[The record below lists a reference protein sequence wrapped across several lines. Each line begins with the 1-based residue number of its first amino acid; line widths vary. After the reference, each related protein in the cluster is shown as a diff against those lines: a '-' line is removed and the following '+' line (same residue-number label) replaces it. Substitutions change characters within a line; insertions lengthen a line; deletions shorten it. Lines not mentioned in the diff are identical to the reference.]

1 MSKKRTL
8 ENQIVSSLK
17 DKIAF
22 SQSKH
27 LDKQNLKWG
36 ESNYK
41 IYSYSTYNTYKKECL
56 QFVKYLTNE
65 KNINKYISIEESEK
79 YVKDYLD
86 YCKDKNCSLYTLKMR
101 RSALSMLYNHSIDY
115 KLDSRHYTDVTRSR
129 KEVEADKHYS
139 REGKYKDL
147 FTILECTGGRRA
159 DIKNIKISDFFEKDN
174 NLYCKINR
182 SKGGRDRIVYVL
194 NSTDIKEIIEKRKQE
209 NKEYLVDKIP
219 RKIDVHSYRRYYCKE
234 LYKTVLENKELREEL
249 LKMYPSRSE
258 NVKRDYYKDRENNV
272 FDRDCV
278 YICTQNL
285 GHNRLNVTVNH
296 YLS

>member
-1 MSKKRTL
+1 MAKKRTL

-17 DKIAF
+17 KQICFGD
-22 SQSKH
+22 SKH
-27 LDKQNLKWG
+27 LDKQKLSWG
-36 ESNYK
+36 ESSYK

-56 QFVKYLTNE
+56 QFSKYLIEN
-65 KNINKYISIEESEK
+65 KNINKYISIADAEK

-86 YCKDKNCSLYTLKMR
+86 YCKDKKCSLYTLKMR
-101 RSALSMLYNHSIDY
+101 RSALSMLFKHSIDY
-115 KLDSRHYTDVTRSR
+115 KLDVRHYTDVTRSR
-129 KEVEADKHYS
+129 KEVEADKHYN

-147 FTILECTGGRRA
+147 FTILESTGGRRA

-174 NLYCKINR
+174 KLFLKINQ

-194 NSTDIKEIIEKRKQE
+194 NSSDIKEIIEKRKQE

-219 RKIDVHSYRRYYCKE
+219 SKIDVHSYRRYYCRE
-234 LYKTVLENKELREEL
+234 LYKTVLKDKELREEL
-249 LKMYPSRSE
+249 LKIYPARSE
-258 NVKRDYYKDRENNV
+258 NIKRDYYKDRENNV